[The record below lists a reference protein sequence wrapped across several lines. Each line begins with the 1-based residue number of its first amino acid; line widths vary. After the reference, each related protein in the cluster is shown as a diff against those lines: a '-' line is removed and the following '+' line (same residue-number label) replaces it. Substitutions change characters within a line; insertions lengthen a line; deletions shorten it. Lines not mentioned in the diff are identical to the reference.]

1 MRITR
6 WGRLLNAVIA
16 LAMVY
21 AAAGSWAR
29 AQWVSVGLE
38 LLAAVVFA
46 YPVIAGRSPLAA
58 ATHVPRWLGRIDA
71 PRDRGE
77 PPTG

>member
-1 MRITR
+1 MRLTR

-29 AQWVSVGLE
+29 TQRLSVGLE

-46 YPVIAGRSPLAA
+46 YPAIAGRSPLAGA
-58 ATHVPRWLGRIDA
+58 LAGESRRQTKPGSSNDA
-71 PRDRGE
+71 PRG
-77 PPTG
+77 